1 MLSKIIKEASLNFNG
16 TMGIAVKH
24 LNTGE
29 HASLNG
35 DNLFPTASV
44 RKIPIIIELYRQVE
58 AGIIDLDQK
67 VLICEKDKGLGS
79 GILKELS
86 PGFKLSI
93 RDIASLMMILS
104 DNTAADIILGK
115 VGLKNVNTTLCE
127 NGFIK
132 TKLVANSKEILFNLI
147 GLDNLPKE
155 EKTLEI
161 FRKKGKGATLK
172 GTWSIDVE
180 NNNITTPNE
189 MLRMLEMVYKCE
201 IVSPKSSKDIMEIM
215 SRCQTGGYRISKY
228 LPRETVAVADKTG
241 ELPGIRNDSGI
252 INLLDTNET
261 YILSCFTK
269 GARDIY
275 EAEETIAQISK
286 RFYEYFTR

>member
-1 MLSKIIKEASLNFNG
+1 MLSKIIKEESSNFNG

-29 HASLNG
+29 YASLNG

-67 VLICEKDKGLGS
+67 VSINEKDRGLGS
-79 GILKELS
+79 GVLKDLS
-86 PGFKLSI
+86 PGLELSI
-93 RDIASLMMILS
+93 RDLASLMMILS

-161 FRKKGKGATLK
+161 YSEKGKGATLK
-172 GTWSIDVE
+172 GTWSIGVK

-228 LPRETVAVADKTG
+228 LPREKVTVADKTG

-252 INLLDTNET
+252 INLLDTNVT

-269 GARDIY
+269 EAHNIY

-286 RFYEYFTR
+286 RFYEYFTS